1 MDIVKRDEIDRI
13 KEHINEV
20 FPQAKYVEIK
30 VDELPKVG
38 FRSKIRISAPNRK
51 KIIALKTDKD
61 IRKCLDKSHSAVVR
75 QIHKEKSKW
84 YKRKKKKKSFDFIE
98 LAA

>member
-51 KIIALKTDKD
+51 KL
-61 IRKCLDKSHSAVVR
+61 LLLR
-75 QIHKEKSKW
+75 QIKILENV
-84 YKRKKKKKSFDFIE
+84 
-98 LAA
+98 